1 MEEDSPIALSRR
13 DVHELCG
20 SLRTCPKA
28 VVPASELVS
37 TESYFSLAP
46 LVVGILIAALATV
59 WRRGVQLS
67 EEWKGSCDLGPWGPW
82 SRSRPRRPFWPGRWR
97 QSPHYPLPR
106 IWGHD
111 WPGIGGKE

>member
-1 MEEDSPIALSRR
+1 MQMWRRIAQFRCR
-13 DVHELCG
+13 GETCHELCG

-46 LVVGILIAALATV
+46 LVAGILIAALATV

-67 EEWKGSCDLGPWGPW
+67 EELEGVL
-82 SRSRPRRPFWPGRWR
+82 
-97 QSPHYPLPR
+97 
-106 IWGHD
+106 
-111 WPGIGGKE
+111 